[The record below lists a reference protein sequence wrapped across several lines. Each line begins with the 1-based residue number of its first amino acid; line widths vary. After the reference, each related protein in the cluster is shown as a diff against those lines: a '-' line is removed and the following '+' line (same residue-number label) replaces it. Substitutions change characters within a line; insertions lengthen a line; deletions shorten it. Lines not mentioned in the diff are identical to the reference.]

1 MNAATVRRSFVIL
14 ALVLVTGTA
23 FACSGGG
30 SSRIDR
36 RSAAA
41 CQQRRDSATWQA
53 VLAYVKAASPY
64 PQRFLSAA
72 GTDSALPDAGVAALQ
87 EKGPTYFFPPDTA
100 QRAKVRKHM
109 DNMGPY
115 TALLV
120 AWHGATTDGDSALV
134 VRLGGRY
141 VGGKFE
147 GTVAPTK
154 SFRFSCANSRWVL
167 RDSAGRVESK
177 A

>member
-1 MNAATVRRSFVIL
+1 MNAVTARRSLVIL
-14 ALVLVTGTA
+14 ALTFVAGAA
-23 FACSGGG
+23 FACSGG
-30 SSRIDR
+30 SSQADR
-36 RSAAA
+36 RSLAA
-41 CQQRRDSATWQA
+41 CHQRRDSATWQA
-53 VLAYVKAASPY
+53 VIAYAKSASPY

-120 AWHGATTDGDSALV
+120 AWHGATAEADSALV
-134 VRLGGRY
+134 VRLSGRY

-147 GTVAPTK
+147 GTVAPMK
-154 SFRFSCANSRWVL
+154 AFRFNCANSRWVL
-167 RDSAGRVESK
+167 RDSAGRIESK